1 MSVTIFYLFNNLLSN
16 SSMAFAHNKA
26 STSTIRITK
35 ASKLHRYNISVVW
48 TLEMSFWLHINHYR
62 SNMAVLPFPW
72 LHMRWMMLSYDAT
85 DCISIDNQDINFFR
99 VRFLL
104 LQYNKEILCWLY
116 EGSWDMVPKKICKF
130 ELRFLFSIRFLSSSV
145 LFTSRSTYSDWEG
158 FPRGER

>member
-1 MSVTIFYLFNNLLSN
+1 
-16 SSMAFAHNKA
+16 
-26 STSTIRITK
+26 
-35 ASKLHRYNISVVW
+35 
-48 TLEMSFWLHINHYR
+48 
-62 SNMAVLPFPW
+62 
-72 LHMRWMMLSYDAT
+72 MLSYDAT

-145 LFTSRSTYSDWEG
+145 LFTSRSTYSD
-158 FPRGER
+158 